1 MYHDSSSS
9 QRAGPAP
16 AADEEA
22 HKQLGRRLPAVVLP
36 DRRVHEERHR
46 VRLRHR
52 VRQLPPRAPRLRAGP
67 AAAASWGTGGRECSL
82 SADGSNTSACAR
94 RHGPDSDGRTLMGR
108 QGAGGAGRR
117 GVSGGPGVADGGG
130 GSLRRRTG
138 RRAGRAVTGRVTP
151 SRGGSRRHGAGHG
164 TGQVRGG
171 WEGALAA
178 QDVTTVASPPLRV
191 SPP

>member
-67 AAAASWGTGGRECSL
+67 AAAASCGTGGRECSL
-82 SADGSNTSACAR
+82 SADGNNTSVCAR
-94 RHGPDSDGRTLMGR
+94 RAAPARAGLRRADSDGT
-108 QGAGGAGRR
+108 AGGGKGGETRE
-117 GVSGGPGVADGGG
+117 GQTSSGW
-130 GSLRRRTG
+130 R
-138 RRAGRAVTGRVTP
+138 
-151 SRGGSRRHGAGHG
+151 
-164 TGQVRGG
+164 
-171 WEGALAA
+171 E
-178 QDVTTVASPPLRV
+178 
-191 SPP
+191 